1 MPRIDADLVVVLSV
15 DPKSEA
21 ETLGIQ
27 VPRLD
32 PSPVRERIVDL
43 QGSSTLRR
51 LVGLNKPSASEA
63 GVDA

>member
-27 VPRLD
+27 AACKPF
-32 PSPVRERIVDL
+32 S
-43 QGSSTLRR
+43 GS
-51 LVGLNKPSASEA
+51 
-63 GVDA
+63 